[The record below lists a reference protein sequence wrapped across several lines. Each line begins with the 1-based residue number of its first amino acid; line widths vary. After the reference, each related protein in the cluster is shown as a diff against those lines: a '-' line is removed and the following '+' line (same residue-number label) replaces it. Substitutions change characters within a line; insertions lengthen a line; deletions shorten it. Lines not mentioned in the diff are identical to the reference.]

1 VASEDIANQ
10 LHRAETLIA
19 VRRFA
24 EAAAIAYEA
33 AAKVPGDPSPCLIAA
48 RAELGLGN
56 NKRAEEAAE
65 AAIRYSPELPVA
77 HRLVAM
83 ARINSGFKESVRFVR
98 RQWGRSAVDPAKRSV
113 ALDPA
118 EAAGYWILA
127 QATAMAGQLK
137 AAKMAAD
144 QGARLAPLNAES
156 WRVRAQ
162 VARNIGDLKVAE
174 SCAREALRL
183 DPQNY
188 AASNELGL
196 VLQRR
201 GKTTESL
208 GQFANTAAIDP
219 TLGPARANM
228 LRHSKQVTYM
238 ITLVLL
244 CPLAIVWPLW
254 FAASVGLNRLI
265 WTWAPTRTFLE
276 QRSYARAQRRGH
288 KADSKAPRETT
299 VVPAGA
305 AIKGPYFISTQLLWA
320 ALAII
325 VVFYLLP
332 TTVLTFVHPSRF
344 IGPALGAW
352 VVSVLLF
359 WPIHHRR
366 HSEGQE
372 LGLNQQFVVRT

>member
-1 VASEDIANQ
+1 MAPEDIANQ

-24 EAAAIAYEA
+24 EAAAIAYETA
-33 AAKVPGDPSPCLIAA
+33 AIVPGDPRPCLIAA

-56 NKRAEEAAE
+56 NKRAEEAAA
-65 AAIRYSPELPVA
+65 AAIRYSPDLPVA

-83 ARINSGFKESVRFVR
+83 ARINSGFKESVRFAR
-98 RQWGRSAVDPAKRSV
+98 RQWGRSAVDPAKQAV
-113 ALDPA
+113 ALDPE

-127 QATAMAGQLK
+127 QATDMAGHLK
-137 AAKMAAD
+137 AAKLAAD
-144 QGARLAPLNAES
+144 QGARLAPFNAES

-162 VARNIGDLKVAE
+162 VARSIGDLKVAE

-183 DPQNY
+183 DPQHY

-201 GKTTESL
+201 GKTTKSL
-208 GQFANTAAIDP
+208 GQFANTAALDP
-219 TLGPARANM
+219 TLGPARMNM

-238 ITLVLL
+238 IILVLL
-244 CPLAIVWPLW
+244 CPLAILWPLW

-276 QRSYARAQRRGH
+276 QRSYARAQRRGQ
-288 KADSKAPRETT
+288 KADSKASGKTST
-299 VVPAGA
+299 VPPGA
-305 AIKGPYFISTQLLWA
+305 PIKGPYFISTQLIRVILV
-320 ALAII
+320 II

-332 TTVLTFVHPSRF
+332 TTILTFVNPSRF
-344 IGPALGAW
+344 WGPALGAW
-352 VVSVLLF
+352 IVSALLF

-366 HSEGQE
+366 HTEGQE
-372 LGLNQQFVVRT
+372 FGINQQVAVST